1 MSTSQEKIA
10 LRFVSCGLFR
20 VLLTMVLLFLFL
32 FLFLFCVGAYAQGD
46 HYIFQEEGYM
56 RDAEYYNKQAV
67 GYERDV
73 EYFTCQHDYDKA
85 QARTRMKWALEAME
99 KARRS

>member
-1 MSTSQEKIA
+1 MVIMSTPQEKNA
-10 LRFVSCGLFR
+10 LSFVSCGLFR
-20 VLLTMVLLFLFL
+20 VLLTMML
-32 FLFLFCVGAYAQGD
+32 LFLFCVGAYAQGD
-46 HYIFQEEGYM
+46 YYIFQEEGYM